1 MTIVGRDI
9 MHQKESKRFFIDKE
23 VVDKC
28 YDKISQV
35 LWKTHLDICLG
46 RHCCSDLNY
55 SEIKELTDPALT
67 VRQQNLRFI
76 SMGGIYGY
84 HMMYV
89 AMKADDTV
97 LPGRADALAL
107 LETTGNT
114 NVIVYKSVLYC

>member
-1 MTIVGRDI
+1 MTIVRRDI
-9 MHQKESKRFFIDKE
+9 ISQKKSKRFFIDKE

-35 LWKTHLDICLG
+35 WWKTHLDMCLG

-55 SEIKELTDPALT
+55 SEIKEFTDPALT
-67 VRQQNLRFI
+67 IQQKILRFI

-97 LPGRADALAL
+97 LTGRADALTL

-114 NVIVYKSVLYC
+114 NIIVYKSVLYC